1 MALSMLI
8 ALMDDELHSV
18 DVDGDGCDEY
28 ISKRLVALAKE
39 VVTRA
44 NFMMVGDDVE
54 VVGMEQYDTEEH
66 SSPAK
71 PTTTTTTSTPTRKL
85 KHTRTSNA

>member
-1 MALSMLI
+1 MTLSLLI

-18 DVDGDGCDEY
+18 DVDGDGCDAY

-44 NFMMVGDDVE
+44 NFMMVGDDLE
-54 VVGMEQYDTEEH
+54 VVGMEEYNTEEH

-71 PTTTTTTSTPTRKL
+71 EQPTTTTSTPTRKL
-85 KHTRTSNA
+85 KRTRTSNA